1 MKYSLFFLRLYMQLA
16 FLPTAPA
23 KARRQTIYQKTI
35 KLEFQVRLKRSQLS
49 CSLINKRTHEIGCG
63 A

>member
-1 MKYSLFFLRLYMQLA
+1 MKYSLFLQLYMQLA
-16 FLPTAPA
+16 FLHKASE
-23 KARRQTIYQKTI
+23 KARRETIYQKTI

-49 CSLINKRTHEIGCG
+49 WLLINKRSYEVWYG

>member
-1 MKYSLFFLRLYMQLA
+1 MKYSLFFLQLYTQLA
-16 FLPTAPA
+16 FLPKASE

-35 KLEFQVRLKRSQLS
+35 KLEFQVWLKRSQLS
-49 CSLINKRTHEIGCG
+49 CLLVNKRTYKVWYG